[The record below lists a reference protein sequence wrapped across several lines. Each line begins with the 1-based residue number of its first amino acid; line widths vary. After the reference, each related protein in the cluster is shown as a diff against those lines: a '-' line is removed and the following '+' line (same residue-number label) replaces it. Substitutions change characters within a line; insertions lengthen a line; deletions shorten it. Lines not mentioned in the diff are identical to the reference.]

1 MRHESRTSWSGWS
14 VVSVAFAL
22 LSLSVVSVAGQVEKS
37 PSRVTS
43 TVSGTSTVPRAPDGH
58 PDLQG
63 VWSFATLTPLERPS
77 AFAGKETLTSN
88 EAEEFAKQRLVS
100 SNKDR
105 RDGGGAADVERA
117 YNEFWWDFGTKATTQ
132 PSLVVD
138 PPSGRIPA
146 LTAEAQQRQS
156 QRQNLFDNPEDRP
169 ISERCIL
176 GFNSGPPMVPSAY
189 NNNVQI
195 VQTAD
200 HVVILNEMIHSARIV
215 PLSGRPHP
223 TKDMRYLTGDSVGH
237 WEGDTLIVDTTNFSK
252 NGGFRG
258 ASANLHLIERISRVD
273 QGTLRYE
280 FTIDD
285 PATWTKRWTV
295 SIPMSSTNE
304 LIYEYA
310 CHEGN
315 YALEGVLRGARH
327 QEEARQQSH
336 K

>member
-1 MRHESRTSWSGWS
+1 MRDRSRTSCAVLS
-14 VVSVAFAL
+14 VILAL
-22 LSLSVVSVAGQVEKS
+22 LSLSVVGMAGQVQKS
-37 PSRVTS
+37 PSRAAAAVS
-43 TVSGTSTVPRAPDGH
+43 TRGTVPRAPDGH

-77 AFAGKETLTSN
+77 AFAGKQTLTPE
-88 EAEEFAKQRLVS
+88 EAETFARQRIDS

-117 YNEFWWDFGTKATTQ
+117 YNEFWWDFGTKASTQ

-138 PPSGRIPA
+138 PPDGRIPA
-146 LTAEAQQRQS
+146 LTAEAKQRQS

-176 GFNSGPPMVPSAY
+176 GFNSGPPMMPSAY

-195 VQTAD
+195 VQTGD

-223 TKDMRYLTGDSVGH
+223 KDMRYLTGDSVGH

-258 ASANLHLIERISRVD
+258 ASTNLHLIERISRID

-280 FTIDD
+280 FTVDD
-285 PATWTKRWTV
+285 PTTWTKPWTA
-295 SIPMSSTNE
+295 SIPMSSSNE

-315 YALEGVLRGARH
+315 YALEGVLKGARH
-327 QEEARQQSH
+327 QEQTGQQTH

>member
-1 MRHESRTSWSGWS
+1 
-14 VVSVAFAL
+14 
-22 LSLSVVSVAGQVEKS
+22 VAGQVQKS
-37 PSRVTS
+37 PSKVTS
-43 TVSGTSTVPRAPDGH
+43 TVSAKRTVPRAPDGH

-77 AFAGKETLTSN
+77 AFAGRQTLTPE
-88 EAEEFAKQRLVS
+88 EAEAFAKQRIDS

-117 YNEFWWDFGTKATTQ
+117 YNEFWWDFGTKASTQ

-138 PPSGRIPA
+138 PPDGKIPA
-146 LTAEAQQRQS
+146 LTAEAKQRQS
-156 QRQNLFDNPEDRP
+156 QRQNLFNNPEDRP

-195 VQTAD
+195 VQTGD

-223 TKDMRYLTGDSVGH
+223 PKDMRYLTGDSVGH

-258 ASANLHLIERISRVD
+258 ASTNLHLIERISRID

-280 FTIDD
+280 FTVDD
-285 PATWTKRWTV
+285 PTTWTKPWTA

-304 LIYEYA
+304 LMYEYA

-315 YALEGVLRGARH
+315 YALEGVLKGARH
-327 QEEARQQSH
+327 QEQTGQQTH